1 MKVSP
6 IVTKNKRLTSFGMA
20 FALAQSLCSGFSLGA
35 MAQDPYT
42 PGHTSTGSSATAAG
56 SQAPASTPGA
66 PLVRPVT
73 APASNNTNSSS
84 SSSSST
90 PQLRPP
96 LPTLD
101 SSLPPQDAVV
111 DNGNLTAPI
120 KMPTTNTPT
129 SSTTGLPSGALSLP
143 LDASGLTAKER
154 QGDYDV
160 VNTQADEFRKRFLQ
174 GEAIELD
181 RKSVV

>member
-6 IVTKNKRLTSFGMA
+6 IDTKNKRLTSFGMA

-56 SQAPASTPGA
+56 SQAPASNAGA

-73 APASNNTNSSS
+73 APSSSNTN
-84 SSSSST
+84 SSSST

-101 SSLPPQDAVV
+101 YSLPPQDAVV
-111 DNGNLTAPI
+111 DNGNLTAPSNS
-120 KMPTTNTPT
+120 PANTPT
-129 SSTTGLPSGALSLP
+129 TAKTGLPSGALSLP

-160 VNTQADEFRKRFLQ
+160 VNT
-174 GEAIELD
+174 G
-181 RKSVV
+181 